1 MLPRLAI
8 IGSGPAGFYTA
19 ARVLNRLPQG
29 VAIDMFEKLPVPH
42 GLVRYGVAPDHPEVK
57 TVMNRFDEVAQ
68 APNFRFFGNV
78 TVGHDIALSELKS
91 LYDGI
96 VFAYGASGDRS
107 LGLPEEHETHGV
119 LSARSFVGWYNG
131 HPDYQR
137 LDIDVTSTDTAV
149 VIGHGNVALDVARVL
164 LSPIDAL
171 AKTDIT
177 EHALEQLKSSR
188 IRHVHLVGRRGPVQ
202 VQFTTKELRE
212 MFHLPDVAFH
222 VDPAL
227 LGHELNRY
235 SAYIAQKRPLKRLL
249 TLLHQHATAP
259 ASSML
264 PAGAVRTSGSA
275 PLTSRG
281 PAIRTGSGK
290 SWSLDFLR
298 SPRALVTDPNPNPPG
313 AKHGYARVLR
323 ALELEHNRLVGT
335 LESPRAQGTGLTET
349 IETGLLLRSIGYQ
362 STPLD
367 REVPFDSQ
375 RHIIPNVAG
384 RVLAEVPST
393 LATTATVS
401 SSEATNA
408 PLAPIPGM
416 YVSGWLK
423 QGPVGIIVS
432 TMNGAFETGDSIVAD
447 FQARS
452 HEPRAAPS
460 LANDKPARVF
470 HSGGHS
476 PDVLD
481 LLVQRGVH
489 VVSYAD
495 WKRLE
500 AHEFALGS
508 TRQKPREKIRHIAEM
523 LDIIKH
529 PL

>member
-19 ARVLNRLPQG
+19 ARVLNRLSHD

-78 TVGHDIALSELKS
+78 TVGQDIALAELKS
-91 LYDGI
+91 MYDGI

-107 LGLPEEHETHGV
+107 LGLPEEHETRGV

-131 HPDYQR
+131 HPDYQD
-137 LDIDVTSTDTAV
+137 LNIDLTSTDTAI

-164 LSPIDAL
+164 LSPINTL
-171 AKTDIT
+171 ARTDIT
-177 EHALEQLKSSR
+177 EPALEQLKASR
-188 IRHVHLVGRRGPVQ
+188 VRHVHLVGRRGPVQ

-212 MFHLPDVAFH
+212 MFHLPDVAFR
-222 VDPAL
+222 VDTTVL
-227 LGHELNRY
+227 DHELNRC
-235 SAYIAQKRPLKRLL
+235 SEYISKKRPLKRLL
-249 TLLHQHATAP
+249 ALLHKHASAP
-259 ASSML
+259 ALSAGPL
-264 PAGAVRTSGSA
+264 P
-275 PLTSRG
+275 SRG
-281 PAIRTGSGK
+281 PAIRTGLGK

-298 SPRALVTDPNPNPPG
+298 SPKALVTDPIPNPPSVNDG
-313 AKHGYARVLR
+313 HSRILR
-323 ALELEHNRLVGT
+323 AIELEHNRLVGL
-335 LESPRAQGTGLTET
+335 LEAPRAEGTGLSET
-349 IETGLLLRSIGYQ
+349 LETGLLLRSIGYQ

-367 REVPFDSQ
+367 HEVPFNSE
-375 RHIIPNVAG
+375 RHVIPNVAG
-384 RVLAEVPST
+384 RVLAEVPAA
-393 LATTATVS
+393 LTTAAAEPSPKDVNTPTLS
-401 SSEATNA
+401 
-408 PLAPIPGM
+408 LAPAPGM

-447 FQARS
+447 FQARK
-452 HEPRAAPS
+452 HAPHAAQS
-460 LANDKPARVF
+460 STKDKPSEALCG
-470 HSGGHS
+470 SGHS
-476 PDVLD
+476 HDALD
-481 LLVQRGVH
+481 LLNERGVH

-508 TRQKPREKIRHIAEM
+508 SREKPREKIRHIAEM
-523 LDIIKH
+523 LDIIKR